1 MKKLN
6 GYQGLTSEVVD
17 LIIQNTNLDRNKVNN
32 EIDKIVSCF
41 KNKKIDI
48 KKLDSL
54 LNNRNKILTM
64 SRNKENI
71 MAKPV
76 RSDHV
81 DTYGPLAWIAG
92 FAFAVLITWMMFYI
106 ADGFS

>member
-1 MKKLN
+1 MNFILAL
-6 GYQGLTSEVVD
+6 LTINTLT
-17 LIIQNTNLDRNKVNN
+17 LIRNIN
-32 EIDKIVSCF
+32 
-41 KNKKIDI
+41 
-48 KKLDSL
+48 
-54 LNNRNKILTM
+54 LTM
-64 SRNKENI
+64 SRTKEEI

-81 DTYGPLAWIAG
+81 DTYGPWAWIAG